1 VVPDQPAVKTARFID
16 ASDAAT
22 DNLPEVTMEAI
33 TISTTAASPGTEQAG
48 AESDVAT
55 ELDGWLAELGLTP
68 IERAERD
75 EATSWDI
82 VLDGRKRRAL
92 RITLILDPQVALIA
106 YVYLAPPIADSFRK
120 SYRQLLRWNDELPFA
135 KFVVTEDER
144 PVLTLEAA
152 ADGLS
157 LDDVGRLLARSLAIS
172 DLIHDQAIAL
182 MGELRRRHAKLVE
195 DQPEPDPAGV
205 ALLDRYASDVAELA

>member
-1 VVPDQPAVKTARFID
+1 VVPDPLAIKPLDFTD
-16 ASDAAT
+16 AYDAAV

-33 TISTTAASPGTEQAG
+33 TITTTPAGPNTEHAG
-48 AESDVAT
+48 AESDLAT

-92 RITLILDPQVALIA
+92 RITLILDPEVALIA

-120 SYRQLLRWNDELPFA
+120 SYRQLLRWNDELPFV
-135 KFVVTEDER
+135 KFAVTEDER
-144 PVLTLEAA
+144 PVLTLETS
-152 ADGLS
+152 ADGL
-157 LDDVGRLLARSLAIS
+157 DRDAVGRLVARSLAIA

-182 MGELRRRHAKLVE
+182 IGELRRRHAKLVE
-195 DQPEPDPAGV
+195 EHPEPDPAGI
-205 ALLDRYASDVAELA
+205 ALLERYAGDLEELA